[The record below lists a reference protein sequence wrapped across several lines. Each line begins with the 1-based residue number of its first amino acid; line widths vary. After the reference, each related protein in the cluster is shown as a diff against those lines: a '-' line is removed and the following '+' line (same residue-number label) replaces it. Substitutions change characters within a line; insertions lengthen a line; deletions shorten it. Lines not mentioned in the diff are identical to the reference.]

1 MLSIINGKM
10 KPTIMYAYADSRSDQ
25 AKYAAVCELNS
36 AQQIKIEVNP
46 STIIMSPASQG

>member
-1 MLSIINGKM
+1 MR
-10 KPTIMYAYADSRSDQ
+10 PTIMSAYADSGSDK
-25 AKYAAVCELNS
+25 AKYAAVCGLNS